1 MPPGS
6 MQYTLVGFSAELDWR
21 PLHFVKPIPP
31 HSVCGACGLVRKRS
45 AFLPCS
51 HTLCESCYEQSARD
65 GVHVCP
71 LDGRHFD
78 VEDVFLKEF
87 TVGDLLRREVKC
99 WNEGSA
105 CSAVLPASQIGQ
117 HFRRECRHH
126 SIRCPKCTA
135 RVLCTDVCAHLESE
149 CCTTTATPA
158 GLECQGDS
166 GRKEETALLTS
177 PMQSLEAQAGELKAL
192 MERVLVA
199 TGANGDRLNEVVHG
213 VNSCQET
220 LREELRL
227 GMSNVKD
234 TLSKEGVQA
243 RTEHRDS
250 VKKYRDEIAAVFT
263 CQKTLRE
270 ELRLGISS
278 VKDILRQEVVQVRSE
293 HRESLKKCS
302 DEITAFREDTKGR
315 FIASCETMN
324 AIANCTHSIEK
335 LLERELTEKARG
347 KRVCG
352 AQVAGGAEGATQQAG
367 ESSSAMGRMD
377 KAVSK
382 QPDPQASVCEFVVKG
397 VRSLKEKTRQRGWAD
412 YESERVYLRGYCM
425 SPSFRFFHLSSG
437 ITQMRAF
444 FRLRQGDMDD
454 VVHWPFQP
462 RFKLRVVHPKRGEER
477 EREEDVFGSRPPLQR
492 PQEGR
497 AQYLYETSLIFYL
510 EDLISGGYVENDQLR
525 LKLELLP

>member
-1 MPPGS
+1 MAPGS

-21 PLHFVKPIPP
+21 PLHFVKPIPL

-45 AFLPCS
+45 ALLPCS

-87 TVGDLLRREVKC
+87 PVGEFLKREVKC

-105 CSAVLPASQIGQ
+105 CGAVLPASQIAQ
-117 HFRRECRHH
+117 HFHLECRHH
-126 SIRCPKCTA
+126 SIRCPKCSA

-158 GLECQGDS
+158 GLECHRDS

-177 PMQSLEAQAGELKAL
+177 SMRSLEAQAGELKAL

-213 VNSCQET
+213 VNSCQE
-220 LREELRL
+220 
-227 GMSNVKD
+227 
-234 TLSKEGVQA
+234 A
-243 RTEHRDS
+243 
-250 VKKYRDEIAAVFT
+250 
-263 CQKTLRE
+263 LRE

-278 VKDILRQEVVQVRSE
+278 MQDTVRQEVVRVRTE

-302 DEITAFREDTKGR
+302 DEIAARSEETKGR
-315 FIASCETMN
+315 LIASSDAMN
-324 AIANCTHSIEK
+324 TICNSVNALEK
-335 LLERELTEKARG
+335 VLRDELAKVATEKRDRAS
-347 KRVCG
+347 K
-352 AQVAGGAEGATQQAG
+352 VAGGAEGATEQAG
-367 ESSSAMGRMD
+367 KSNSAMGRMQ
-377 KAVSK
+377 KAVFK
-382 QPDPQASVCEFVVKG
+382 PRDLMTSVCEFVVKG
-397 VRSLKEKTRQRGWAD
+397 VRSLEEQARMIGQVD

-425 SPSFRFFHLSSG
+425 SPAVRFCHCSYGSTLLDV
-437 ITQMRAF
+437 F
-444 FRLRQGDMDD
+444 FRLHQGDMDD
-454 VVHWPFQP
+454 VVRWPFQP
-462 RFKLRVVHPKRGEER
+462 RVKLRVVHPKGGER
-477 EREEDVFGSRPPLQR
+477 ERQVVPFSYPPSLQR

-497 AQYLYETSLIFYL
+497 AQHPYWSNEVFHLEGLIT
-510 EDLISGGYVENDQLR
+510 DGYVENDQLR